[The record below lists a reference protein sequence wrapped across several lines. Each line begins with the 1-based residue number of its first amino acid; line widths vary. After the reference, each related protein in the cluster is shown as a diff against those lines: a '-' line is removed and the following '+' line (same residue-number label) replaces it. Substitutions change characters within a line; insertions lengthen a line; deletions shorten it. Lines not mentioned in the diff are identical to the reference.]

1 MPDPTIGAERAARRN
16 DSRLDGVA
24 SRADLRRVGVEP
36 DQVTAQ
42 LRAGRWQMIGT
53 AVLLHNGAPSTPQYR
68 RVALISCGPRSVL
81 TSFTAAEEWGLRG
94 WERDEVHVLAPAGT
108 ASPRLVGVRL
118 HRSRDW
124 SRVDISTGRRLHR
137 LAPALVVAAAEFR
150 MPRPACGLF
159 AAAVQQRL
167 LRPRDLAVALQAAPR
182 ARHRRAL
189 LAAVAD
195 IQQGAHALTEIDF
208 ARLCRRNGLPEPI
221 RQAIRHEGFGRR
233 RYLDVEWRLA
243 DGRIV
248 AVEVDGALH
257 LSARQWV
264 DDQVRQNEVVLGG
277 TIVLRF
283 PSVLVRE
290 EPGLVIAQLRRALAC

>member
-1 MPDPTIGAERAARRN
+1 
-16 DSRLDGVA
+16 
-24 SRADLRRVGVEP
+24 
-36 DQVTAQ
+36 
-42 LRAGRWQMIGT
+42 
-53 AVLLHNGAPSTPQYR
+53 
-68 RVALISCGPRSVL
+68 
-81 TSFTAAEEWGLRG
+81 
-94 WERDEVHVLAPAGT
+94 
-108 ASPRLVGVRL
+108 
-118 HRSRDW
+118 
-124 SRVDISTGRRLHR
+124 
-137 LAPALVVAAAEFR
+137 
-150 MPRPACGLF
+150 
-159 AAAVQQRL
+159 
-167 LRPRDLAVALQAAPR
+167 
-182 ARHRRAL
+182 
-189 LAAVAD
+189 VAD